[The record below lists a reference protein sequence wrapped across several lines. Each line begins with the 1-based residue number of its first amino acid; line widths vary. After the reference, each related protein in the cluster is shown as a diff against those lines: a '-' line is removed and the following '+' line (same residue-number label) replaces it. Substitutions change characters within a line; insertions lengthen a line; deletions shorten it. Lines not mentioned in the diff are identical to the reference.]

1 MDKKYIL
8 KALRPLKLKIFFH
21 RAIEVFLY
29 ALTATGIISLVLVL
43 ASMLYVI
50 PFVRHKM
57 LVIIGVGLY
66 IALNVSLFF
75 IPAKKQLIMTADSLG
90 LKERIITAWYLMGD
104 NSEVAMLQ
112 RQDTKRALE
121 STNLAS
127 AYRIR
132 VDKRLYITAACL
144 VITAFLL
151 TFIPGRVHGDTVI
164 RESLIQKMKE
174 SEKQIEDE
182 IKSQKQKNP
191 EISDEQMEQLKEA
204 LEKLKGEFR
213 KAKSEEDALK
223 ALAQME
229 NQLDNLKRQDPL
241 RGLKTLENVLN
252 NSQLTRD
259 IAEALAE
266 KDGESLREALE
277 KLAEEPD
284 NDEKIKELA
293 EMLKQAAMNMG
304 DNSMLSDALQ
314 NLAASAGSG
323 EISGNEL
330 VQSLMELIQQAE
342 ENAAG
347 QQDFENALGDVG
359 NALGNA
365 RRSISAVDRR
375 VASGNTGR
383 MQRQPGESGN
393 NNGSDEG
400 GQQPG
405 NNSGSQGGNQ
415 NRNQAGNEG
424 GGMAQ
429 NGSSGNNQQM
439 GGESGGGAG
448 EGSTGTDMGYS
459 DGEQSGGRRAPGEW
473 KEEDY
478 KRIYVPEHLGGEGNE
493 ITLSGRVLDSGSST
507 YSEADGAPVKKGAMV
522 PYREVLSEY
531 RTEAVQSMEKQDIP
545 SGMKELVKSY
555 FSSLD

>member
-29 ALTATGIISLVLVL
+29 SLTATGIISLVLVL

-424 GGMAQ
+424 GGMAR

>member
-424 GGMAQ
+424 GGMAR

-459 DGEQSGGRRAPGEW
+459 DGEQSGGRRALGEW

>member
-415 NRNQAGNEG
+415 NQNQAGNEG
-424 GGMAQ
+424 GGMAR

>member
-1 MDKKYIL
+1 MGKK
-8 KALRPLKLKIFFH
+8 
-21 RAIEVFLY
+21 
-29 ALTATGIISLVLVL
+29 
-43 ASMLYVI
+43 
-50 PFVRHKM
+50 
-57 LVIIGVGLY
+57 
-66 IALNVSLFF
+66 
-75 IPAKKQLIMTADSLG
+75 
-90 LKERIITAWYLMGD
+90 
-104 NSEVAMLQ
+104 
-112 RQDTKRALE
+112 
-121 STNLAS
+121 
-127 AYRIR
+127 
-132 VDKRLYITAACL
+132 
-144 VITAFLL
+144 
-151 TFIPGRVHGDTVI
+151 
-164 RESLIQKMKE
+164 
-174 SEKQIEDE
+174 
-182 IKSQKQKNP
+182 
-191 EISDEQMEQLKEA
+191 
-204 LEKLKGEFR
+204 
-213 KAKSEEDALK
+213 
-223 ALAQME
+223 
-229 NQLDNLKRQDPL
+229 
-241 RGLKTLENVLN
+241 
-252 NSQLTRD
+252 
-259 IAEALAE
+259 
-266 KDGESLREALE
+266 LREALE

-424 GGMAQ
+424 GGMAR

-459 DGEQSGGRRAPGEW
+459 DGEQSGAEEHQGNGKRKTIRESMYLNTSAE
-473 KEEDY
+473 KE
-478 KRIYVPEHLGGEGNE
+478 
-493 ITLSGRVLDSGSST
+493 
-507 YSEADGAPVKKGAMV
+507 
-522 PYREVLSEY
+522 
-531 RTEAVQSMEKQDIP
+531 
-545 SGMKELVKSY
+545 MK
-555 FSSLD
+555 

>member
-424 GGMAQ
+424 GGMAR

-507 YSEADGAPVKKGAMV
+507 YSEADGAPVKKV
-522 PYREVLSEY
+522 QWY
-531 RTEAVQSMEKQDIP
+531 RTGKCLANIVP
-545 SGMKELVKSY
+545 NR
-555 FSSLD
+555 FSP

>member
-424 GGMAQ
+424 GGMAR